1 MIGEKR
7 GSSSRAFA
15 ILHPLSWGFV
25 GGSSVLY
32 FLYMFGKK
40 KEKVSDA
47 LLGVDI
53 GTTAMKVVEFAPDG
67 GRIRLVTYGYASIPV
82 DGNADVLSLDD
93 PKKIASMLRSIITAS
108 GMKAVRAVASLP
120 AQSVFHAIISIPAP
134 KSEKEDIRAA
144 VEAQAGKVLPLPVA
158 EMIIDSHI
166 IDKDFLP
173 KDGDTSEQKV
183 KTVRVQ
189 VTAAPKALVEKYLAV
204 FAAAKIELISLETEV
219 FALMRSLIGKDT
231 AKTMIV
237 DIGGERTNICI
248 AERGV
253 PYLTRGIKSGGE
265 EVTQA
270 IASAMGMSIA
280 EAESA
285 KKDLAFGESSQIS
298 PVILAAIKPLLHE
311 VAYASDLNAQENLQ
325 HPKAIEKIIL
335 TGGSAALSGF
345 DRAMTD
351 TLNVNV
357 YVGDP
362 WARVAT
368 PPEARTVLDEV
379 GSRFAVAI
387 GLAMRVA
394 LEKE

>member
-1 MIGEKR
+1 M
-7 GSSSRAFA
+7 SRAFFDEYSF
-15 ILHPLSWGFV
+15 II
-25 GGSSVLY
+25 VLY
-32 FLYMFGKK
+32 FSYMFGTT
-40 KEKVSDA
+40 KEKISDA

-53 GTTAMKVVEFAPDG
+53 GTTAMKVVELVPDG
-67 GRIRLVTYGYASIPV
+67 GRVRLVTYGYASIPV
-82 DGNADVLSLDD
+82 EGNADVLSLDD
-93 PKKIASMLRSIITAS
+93 PKKIASILRSIIKAS
-108 GMKAVRAVASLP
+108 GMKAVKAVASLP

-134 KSEKEDIRAA
+134 KSAKEDIRAA

-173 KDGDTSEQKV
+173 KEGDTSEQKV

-204 FAAAKIELISLETEV
+204 FTAAKVELVSLETEV

-248 AERGV
+248 AECGV
-253 PYLTRGIKSGGE
+253 PYLTRGIKSGGGV
-265 EVTQA
+265 VTQA
-270 IASAMGMSIA
+270 IVAAMGMSVS
-280 EAESA
+280 EAESM
-285 KKDLAFGESSQIS
+285 KKDLAFGSAAPMS
-298 PVILAAIKPLLHE
+298 PLVLTAMKPLLHE
-311 VAYASDLNAQENLQ
+311 VKYASDLNLQENIQ
-325 HPKAIEKIIL
+325 HPKAIEKVIL
-335 TGGSAALSGF
+335 TGGSAALAGI
-345 DRAMTD
+345 DQAMTEA
-351 TLNVNV
+351 LNMNV

-368 PPEARTVLDEV
+368 PPAARAVLDEV

-387 GLAMRVA
+387 GLAMRVVP
-394 LEKE
+394 EKER

>member
-1 MIGEKR
+1 
-7 GSSSRAFA
+7 
-15 ILHPLSWGFV
+15 
-25 GGSSVLY
+25 
-32 FLYMFGKK
+32 MFGTT
-40 KEKVSDA
+40 KEKISDA

-53 GTTAMKVVEFAPDG
+53 GTTAMKVVELVPDG
-67 GRIRLVTYGYASIPV
+67 GRVRLVTYGYASIPV
-82 DGNADVLSLDD
+82 EGNADVLSLDD
-93 PKKIASMLRSIITAS
+93 PKKIASILRSIIKAS
-108 GMKAVRAVASLP
+108 GMKAVKAVASLP

-134 KSEKEDIRAA
+134 KSAKEDIRAA

-173 KDGDTSEQKV
+173 KEGDTSEQKV

-204 FAAAKIELISLETEV
+204 FTAAKVELVSLETEV

-248 AERGV
+248 AECGV
-253 PYLTRGIKSGGE
+253 PYLTRGIKSGGGV
-265 EVTQA
+265 VTQA
-270 IASAMGMSIA
+270 IVAAMGMSVS
-280 EAESA
+280 EAESM
-285 KKDLAFGESSQIS
+285 KKDLAFGSAAPMS
-298 PVILAAIKPLLHE
+298 PLVLTAMKPLLHE
-311 VAYASDLNAQENLQ
+311 VKYASDLNLQENIQ
-325 HPKAIEKIIL
+325 HPKAIEKVIL
-335 TGGSAALSGF
+335 TGGSAALAGI
-345 DRAMTD
+345 DQAMTEA
-351 TLNVNV
+351 LNMNV

-368 PPEARTVLDEV
+368 PPAARAVLDEV

-387 GLAMRVA
+387 GLAMRVVP
-394 LEKE
+394 EKER